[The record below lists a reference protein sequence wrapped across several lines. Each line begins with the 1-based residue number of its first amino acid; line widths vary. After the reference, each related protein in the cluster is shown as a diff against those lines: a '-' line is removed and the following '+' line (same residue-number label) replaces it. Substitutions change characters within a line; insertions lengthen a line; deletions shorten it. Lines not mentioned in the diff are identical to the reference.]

1 MTSAPRLSCPSL
13 NIHYTENCLLSTTY
27 GLQGSLDCLMFVTTD
42 RIVDAD
48 VDLLGQLNQGNI
60 ILNDLAGV
68 LLVNDDLGQVEGL
81 LLKDRLTLYEVVVV
95 SNDNLASHL

>member
-1 MTSAPRLSCPSL
+1 
-13 NIHYTENCLLSTTY
+13 
-27 GLQGSLDCLMFVTTD
+27 MFVTTD
-42 RIVDAD
+42 RIVDTD

-68 LLVNDDLGQVEGL
+68 LLVYDDLGQVEGL

>member
-1 MTSAPRLSCPSL
+1 
-13 NIHYTENCLLSTTY
+13 
-27 GLQGSLDCLMFVTTD
+27 MFVTTD

-60 ILNDLAGV
+60 IFNDLAGV
-68 LLVNDDLGQVEGL
+68 LLVYDDLGQVEGL

>member
-1 MTSAPRLSCPSL
+1 
-13 NIHYTENCLLSTTY
+13 
-27 GLQGSLDCLMFVTTD
+27 MFVTTD

-68 LLVNDDLGQVEGL
+68 LLVNDDLGKVESL

-95 SNDNLASHL
+95 SNDNLASYLCISISMLVLSHCCTCNLLTGRDFLVFLS

>member
-1 MTSAPRLSCPSL
+1 
-13 NIHYTENCLLSTTY
+13 
-27 GLQGSLDCLMFVTTD
+27 MFVTTD

-60 ILNDLAGV
+60 IFNDLAGV
-68 LLVNDDLGQVEGL
+68 LLVYDDLGQVEGL

-95 SNDNLASHL
+95 SNDNLASHLCISMLVLSHCCTCNLLTGRDFLVFLS

>member
-1 MTSAPRLSCPSL
+1 
-13 NIHYTENCLLSTTY
+13 
-27 GLQGSLDCLMFVTTD
+27 MFVTTD
-42 RIVDAD
+42 RIVDTD

>member
-1 MTSAPRLSCPSL
+1 
-13 NIHYTENCLLSTTY
+13 
-27 GLQGSLDCLMFVTTD
+27 MFVTTD